1 MEGVSSGTLWFV
13 VGIAGSVIIIL
24 LAVIGFF
31 LSRMISDVKQ
41 VIDET
46 GKNKGRI
53 ELVEQQSLN
62 DVKRI
67 EQMVHIE
74 LKIMSEKVGDLA
86 DSVKILIFGQQN
98 KGK

>member
-1 MEGVSSGTLWFV
+1 MEGVSNGTLWFV
-13 VGIAGSVIIIL
+13 VGISGSVIIIL

-67 EQMVHIE
+67 EQMVQIE

>member
-1 MEGVSSGTLWFV
+1 MEGVSNGTLWFV

-67 EQMVHIE
+67 EQMVQIE